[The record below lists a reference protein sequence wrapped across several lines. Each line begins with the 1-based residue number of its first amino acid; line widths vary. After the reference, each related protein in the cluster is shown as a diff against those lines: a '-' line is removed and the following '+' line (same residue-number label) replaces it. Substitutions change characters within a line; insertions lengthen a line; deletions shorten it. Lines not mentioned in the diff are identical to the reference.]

1 MNSFTPFSVMKSVI
15 SCMCL
20 VASSLC
26 SIVYMASGG
35 CFADAVRSDRD
46 HLEAWMETTPQQ
58 AADIWLRP
66 MLSGTEGPTTVQRPV
81 HICEQQ
87 QVARLAKILH
97 SRQSRTAFLGPFG
110 HWGAIRYARLQARM
124 DDGSYFVFAVSWHDT
139 GDVCGFGLLRNTEAT
154 RYIAGD
160 IIDVGASDELAKEIN
175 GLVLSNRVEWVPAHE
190 RQWKASVTNG
200 PIYRTGD

>member
-110 HWGAIRYARLQARM
+110 HWGAIRYARLQAHATLLAISSMSAQAMNLQRKLTVLC
-124 DDGSYFVFAVSWHDT
+124 YQIVSN
-139 GDVCGFGLLRNTEAT
+139 GCLRTK
-154 RYIAGD
+154 G
-160 IIDVGASDELAKEIN
+160 N
-175 GLVLSNRVEWVPAHE
+175 GRH
-190 RQWKASVTNG
+190 R
-200 PIYRTGD
+200 